1 MKPNSYQDKL
11 PMTLRTLLSLAR
23 RPSQGLSLIRSAT
36 NHTVPTATA
45 RPTVARLLRHALC
58 ATVLASTVF
67 HIAHAADGNP
77 LAAPAAPGT
86 ATAAATASA
95 TATTTAALQESDI
108 ASLAGDDYD
117 AKSATIDKLGA
128 TAADPH
134 AMALLKALA
143 TDNVFATDNNH
154 ILIAD
159 GDNYIDPLSGKS
171 VSADNASNAQPVTLP
186 NVLRSKVAAL
196 ASADQLS
203 SADPTARGA
212 AIEAML
218 RNPDPA
224 AAAQVDVALAREK
237 DPALHARLETL
248 WAMTALHDPSAA
260 RRLQA
265 VNLISS
271 THRISSLELLRPL
284 TLKTAAGGDLE
295 PDPAVRAAA
304 LAGIAQLA
312 SIQRRADIF
321 GTIFAGLSLGSVLLL
336 AALGLAITYG
346 LIGVINMAHGEFLM
360 IGAYAT
366 WLVQN
371 FFTAHFPGAF
381 NWYPVAAVPMSF
393 LVAAAVGF
401 VIERLIIKHL
411 YGRPLETLL
420 TTFGVSLLLM
430 QATRMLFGAQN
441 VQVSNPSW
449 MSGGVAVMPDLIL
462 PYNRLTILL
471 FSAAVIV
478 LAWTVLNKT
487 RLGLFIRAVTQNR
500 RMAACV
506 GVRTGRVDS
515 YAFAFGAGIAG
526 LGGCALSQIGN
537 VGPDLGQ
544 TYIID
549 SFMAVVL
556 GGVGQLAGTVIGAF
570 GLGIISKA
578 IEPFW
583 GAVLAKIVVLML
595 VVLFIQKRPQGLFA
609 LKGRSAE
616 A

>member
-1 MKPNSYQDKL
+1 MQQRAIAYAFIAQAEL
-11 PMTLRTLLSLAR
+11 LAR
-23 RPSQGLSLIRSAT
+23 IQKMKLIK
-36 NHTVPTATA
+36 
-45 RPTVARLLRHALC
+45 LLC
-58 ATVLASTVF
+58 ATVLASTVW
-67 HIAHAADGNP
+67 HGAHAADSSMQTAASATPATLAPGNVSGTAP
-77 LAAPAAPGT
+77 TAAPTAASS
-86 ATAAATASA
+86 TAAATG
-95 TATTTAALQESDI
+95 LQESDI

-117 AKSATIDKLGA
+117 AKSTTIDKLGA
-128 TAADPH
+128 TATDPH

-143 TDNVFATDNNH
+143 TDNVFATDNNR

-159 GDNYIDPLSGKS
+159 GDNYIDPLSGKP
-171 VSADNASNAQPVTLP
+171 VSADSASNAQPVTLP

-203 SADPTARGA
+203 ATDPTARSA

-224 AAAQVDVALAREK
+224 AVAQVDAALAREK

-265 VNLISS
+265 VNLIAS

-284 TLKTAAGGDLE
+284 TLKTATGAEVE
-295 PDPAVRAAA
+295 PDQAVRAAA
-304 LAGIAQLA
+304 FAGIAQLA
-312 SIQRRADIF
+312 AIQRRADIF

-381 NWYPVAAVPMSF
+381 NWYPVAAVPVSF
-393 LVAAAVGF
+393 LIAAAVGF

-549 SFMAVVL
+549 SFMSVVL